1 MTCLGILD
9 RHALDL
15 EEPVRESGIRAVLTE
30 AIAEADIVSAAGG
43 TAPKTDASAGAAA
56 LDEFLS
62 RAEGINPDGTG
73 RTTVRLGMYSPSVC
87 SDETLER
94 IASEAQTRKRGLHY
108 HLGVFPGETE
118 ALRNRAG
125 GDLWGFLR
133 RFDLLRSNT
142 LLAGGN
148 ALHEDDLNGFRGS
161 AAQMALT
168 PRADAARGVRIRL
181 AGYLRNRIP
190 VVLGTGGIGHDLF
203 AVMRAFVLS
212 ARLDAESAGIVGPAD
227 ALRMASRDGARA
239 LGLLG
244 SVGSIEIGKKAD
256 LICVFLDPA
265 RVPLRETGNVEEV
278 VAEACGPGDVTDV
291 IVDGEVLMEGGK
303 VRSFDE
309 KAVVKEAQKVAAA
322 IWKRMEG

>member
-1 MTCLGILD
+1 M
-9 RHALDL
+9 
-15 EEPVRESGIRAVLTE
+15 
-30 AIAEADIVSAAGG
+30 
-43 TAPKTDASAGAAA
+43 
-56 LDEFLS
+56 
-62 RAEGINPDGTG
+62 
-73 RTTVRLGMYSPSVC
+73 
-87 SDETLER
+87 
-94 IASEAQTRKRGLHY
+94 
-108 HLGVFPGETE
+108 
-118 ALRNRAG
+118 
-125 GDLWGFLR
+125 
-133 RFDLLRSNT
+133 
-142 LLAGGN
+142 
-148 ALHEDDLNGFRGS
+148 
-161 AAQMALT
+161 
-168 PRADAARGVRIRL
+168 
-181 AGYLRNRIP
+181 
-190 VVLGTGGIGHDLF
+190 VLGTGGIGHDLF

-265 RVPLRETGNVEEV
+265 RVPLRETGNVEEI